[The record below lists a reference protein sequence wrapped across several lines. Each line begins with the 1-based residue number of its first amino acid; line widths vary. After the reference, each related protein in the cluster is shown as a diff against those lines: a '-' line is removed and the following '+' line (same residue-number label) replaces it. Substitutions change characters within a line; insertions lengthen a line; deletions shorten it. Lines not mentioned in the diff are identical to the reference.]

1 MGRGSD
7 RDADYRLP
15 DSSRFD
21 EETVELSVGKQIK
34 RFVTETFLGQPFWRF
49 NRRGRDDSA
58 STFAGR
64 WPSGVSSG
72 VSGVTTD
79 ASYSYRFGRN
89 GGGFKGGDSVRGG
102 SVRGEAML
110 QRSSTFAICM
120 PRNME
125 LASLRV
131 VDPEDAYLLLWE
143 QVTLALGFYSALITP
158 FEFAFLA
165 DSMPAWLTWLDVAVN
180 FCFLAD
186 LLLTFFVA
194 FKDGHTYTL
203 VTSHW
208 KIAERYL
215 LSYFLMD
222 LLALFPW
229 NTFYQLAGASGAANL
244 LQWLLWTRV
253 LRMRHLF
260 RYFHRC
266 TAEGHSTQL
275 LRCPFP
281 QADHRRD
288 VHHPRGRLLLLLPRH
303 HHATED
309 EGYTWIGSLT
319 LGNFSY
325 ESFRDVDLFTR
336 YITALYWS
344 VVTMATIGYGDIHPV
359 NPREMIFAMF
369 YITVDLILSAY
380 LIGNITAL
388 VVKGSNTTKY
398 RERMAQ
404 VIKYMNRN
412 RIPRVLRH
420 QMRQHVRLQF
430 ETDQVEDN
438 ILNDFPVSIRH
449 KVARALYR
457 RLVEQ
462 SYIFQGCSPEFIN
475 QIVTKV
481 TPEHYFPSEV
491 VLQHRDSPERLYIIC
506 EGSVEETSPST
517 GDGRHFSE
525 LGPGAMFGEVAVLCN
540 IPQPFDVS
548 VIEFCQV
555 LRLERNDLNTAINMF
570 MVDGRRIV
578 DNLLERTT
586 ETGSKYALLASEITS
601 LIAQQEAELTMTT
614 IYAAS
619 RGDIEHLKRLIK
631 AGANAGKADYDGR
644 TPLHLAAAGGFDEV
658 VRFLLLEGAD
668 VNSMDNF
675 GTTPLLEALR
685 AGNDSTAKILTDK
698 SGTVNLQE
706 AGTDLCN
713 AVMRGDTGLL
723 KRLLVN
729 GVNPNAA
736 DYDLRTPLH
745 IASAEGFV
753 QVARLLVEHGA
764 DVAAVDRWG
773 NSPLDEARR
782 CGSLPL
788 IHLLEEAMR
797 ERGIVIGGESGDD
810 DGDQGK
816 EEGGGGGQVGQGGGG
831 KDREKGEEAGAGA
844 GAGAGEKGIAA
855 AAVAATAATGAAASS
870 FNASAAAG
878 ASPIPAE
885 PTAAS
890 HTTAI
895 PAPVPATTAC
905 GAASSATAAAADGT
919 SHTSTPSPSPSPI
932 LIQKN
937 LMIPPPFLP
946 SPSLTLTP
954 SPTPIRPPSLHLP
967 MRTGT
972 ESPKMARQLPEST
985 CQAR

>member
-260 RYFHRC
+260 RYFHRL
-266 TAEGHSTQL
+266 Q
-275 LRCPFP
+275 
-281 QADHRRD
+281 RD
-288 VHHPRGRLLLLLPRH
+288 IRLSYFAVRFLKLIIVEMYITHVAGCFFYYL
-303 HHATED
+303 ATTMPPED

-578 DNLLERTT
+578 DNLLE
-586 ETGSKYALLASEITS
+586 
-601 LIAQQEAELTMTT
+601 
-614 IYAAS
+614 
-619 RGDIEHLKRLIK
+619 
-631 AGANAGKADYDGR
+631 
-644 TPLHLAAAGGFDEV
+644 
-658 VRFLLLEGAD
+658 
-668 VNSMDNF
+668 
-675 GTTPLLEALR
+675 
-685 AGNDSTAKILTDK
+685 
-698 SGTVNLQE
+698 
-706 AGTDLCN
+706 
-713 AVMRGDTGLL
+713 
-723 KRLLVN
+723 
-729 GVNPNAA
+729 
-736 DYDLRTPLH
+736 
-745 IASAEGFV
+745 
-753 QVARLLVEHGA
+753 
-764 DVAAVDRWG
+764 
-773 NSPLDEARR
+773 
-782 CGSLPL
+782 
-788 IHLLEEAMR
+788 
-797 ERGIVIGGESGDD
+797 
-810 DGDQGK
+810 
-816 EEGGGGGQVGQGGGG
+816 
-831 KDREKGEEAGAGA
+831 
-844 GAGAGEKGIAA
+844 
-855 AAVAATAATGAAASS
+855 
-870 FNASAAAG
+870 
-878 ASPIPAE
+878 
-885 PTAAS
+885 
-890 HTTAI
+890 
-895 PAPVPATTAC
+895 
-905 GAASSATAAAADGT
+905 
-919 SHTSTPSPSPSPI
+919 
-932 LIQKN
+932 
-937 LMIPPPFLP
+937 
-946 SPSLTLTP
+946 
-954 SPTPIRPPSLHLP
+954 
-967 MRTGT
+967 
-972 ESPKMARQLPEST
+972 
-985 CQAR
+985 

>member
-1 MGRGSD
+1 MGRGRN
-7 RDADYRLP
+7 RDAEFKLP
-15 DSSRFD
+15 ESSRFD
-21 EETVELSVGKQIK
+21 NEDVELSVGKQIK
-34 RFVTETFLGQPFWRF
+34 RWATETILGQPFWRF
-49 NRRGRDDSA
+49 NRGGRDDSA

-64 WPSGVSSG
+64 WPGGSSGVSSG
-72 VSGVTTD
+72 VSGVNTD
-79 ASYSYRFGRN
+79 GSSSFWLGAN
-89 GGGFKGGDSVRGG
+89 GGDSMRGGG
-102 SVRGEAML
+102 SVRDRAML
-110 QRSSTFAICM
+110 QRSTTFGICM

-131 VDPEDAYLLLWE
+131 IDPEDAYLLLWE
-143 QVTLALGFYSALITP
+143 QVTLILGFYSALVTP

-165 DSMPAWLTWLDVAVN
+165 DSMPVWLTWLDVAVN

-186 LLLTFFVA
+186 LLVTFFVA
-194 FKDGHTYTL
+194 FKDKHTYTL

-215 LSYFLMD
+215 VSYFLMD

-260 RYFHRC
+260 RYFHRL
-266 TAEGHSTQL
+266 Q
-275 LRCPFP
+275 
-281 QADHRRD
+281 RD
-288 VHHPRGRLLLLLPRH
+288 IRLSYFAVRFLKLIIVEMYITHVAGCFFYFL
-303 HHATED
+303 ATTMPPE
-309 EGYTWIGSLT
+309 EQGYTWIGSLT
-319 LGNFSY
+319 LGDFSY
-325 ESFRDVDLFTR
+325 ENFREVDLFTR
-336 YITALYWS
+336 YVTALYWS

-491 VLQHRDSPERLYIIC
+491 VIQHRDSPERLYIIC
-506 EGSVEETSPST
+506 SGNVEETSPSSSAD
-517 GDGRHFSE
+517 GGRHFSE
-525 LGPGAMFGEVAVLCN
+525 LATGSMFGEVAVLCN
-540 IPQPFDVS
+540 IPQPFDIS

-555 LRLERNDLNTAINMF
+555 LRLEREDLNTAINTF
-570 MVDGRRIV
+570 MVDGRKIV

-644 TPLHLAAAGGFDEV
+644 TPLHLAAAGGYDEV

-668 VNSMDNF
+668 VNSLDNF

-698 SGTVNLQE
+698 HGTVNLQE

-723 KRLLVN
+723 RRLLVN

-753 QVARLLVEHGA
+753 QVARMLVEHGA
-764 DVAAVDRWG
+764 DVAALDRWG
-773 NSPLDEARR
+773 NSSLDEARR

-797 ERGIVIGGESGDD
+797 ERGLEIGGGSATRATSTLPPPFPNSHSLTRSQPSPLLGPADADWDRITEDGSATPRFGMSGS
-810 DGDQGK
+810 GTPLLSGSGTPQRRGP
-816 EEGGGGGQVGQGGGG
+816 ETSPGRGQW
-831 KDREKGEEAGAGA
+831 RPPAGAGVRRTGGRA
-844 GAGAGEKGIAA
+844 GGTGYSGGAGAAGPAG
-855 AAVAATAATGAAASS
+855 GA
-870 FNASAAAG
+870 G
-878 ASPIPAE
+878 MGRL
-885 PTAAS
+885 
-890 HTTAI
+890 
-895 PAPVPATTAC
+895 VPL
-905 GAASSATAAAADGT
+905 G
-919 SHTSTPSPSPSPI
+919 
-932 LIQKN
+932 
-937 LMIPPPFLP
+937 
-946 SPSLTLTP
+946 
-954 SPTPIRPPSLHLP
+954 
-967 MRTGT
+967 
-972 ESPKMARQLPEST
+972 PKVFI
-985 CQAR
+985 

>member
-1 MGRGSD
+1 MGRGRN
-7 RDADYRLP
+7 RDADFKLP
-15 DSSRFD
+15 ESSRFD
-21 EETVELSVGKQIK
+21 NEDVELSVGKQIK
-34 RFVTETFLGQPFWRF
+34 RWATETILGQPFWRF
-49 NRRGRDDSA
+49 NRGGRDDSA

-64 WPSGVSSG
+64 WPGGSSGVGSG
-72 VSGVTTD
+72 VSGVNTD
-79 ASYSYRFGRN
+79 GSSSFWLGAN
-89 GGGFKGGDSVRGG
+89 GGDSVRGG
-102 SVRGEAML
+102 SVRDRAML
-110 QRSSTFAICM
+110 QRSTTFGICM

-131 VDPEDAYLLLWE
+131 IDPEDAYLLLWE
-143 QVTLALGFYSALITP
+143 QVTLILGFYSALVTP

-165 DSMPAWLTWLDVAVN
+165 DSMPVWLTWLDVAVN

-186 LLLTFFVA
+186 LLVTFFVA
-194 FKDGHTYTL
+194 FKDKHTYTL

-260 RYFHRC
+260 RYFHRL
-266 TAEGHSTQL
+266 Q
-275 LRCPFP
+275 
-281 QADHRRD
+281 RD
-288 VHHPRGRLLLLLPRH
+288 IRLSYFAVRFLKLIIVEMYITHVAGCFFYFL
-303 HHATED
+303 ATTMPPE
-309 EGYTWIGSLT
+309 EQGYTWIGSLT
-319 LGNFSY
+319 LGDFSY
-325 ESFRDVDLFTR
+325 ENFREVDLFTR
-336 YITALYWS
+336 YVTALYWS

-481 TPEHYFPSEV
+481 IPEHYFPSEV
-491 VLQHRDSPERLYIIC
+491 VIQHRDSPERLYIIC
-506 EGSVEETSPST
+506 SGSVEETSPSSSAD
-517 GDGRHFSE
+517 GGRHFAE
-525 LGPGAMFGEVAVLCN
+525 LGSGSMFGEVAVLCN
-540 IPQPFDVS
+540 IPQPFDLS
-548 VIEFCQV
+548 VIAFCQV
-555 LRLERNDLNTAINMF
+555 LRLEREDLNTAINTF
-570 MVDGRRIV
+570 MVDGRKIV

-644 TPLHLAAAGGFDEV
+644 TPLHLAAAGGYDEV

-668 VNSMDNF
+668 VNSLDNF

-698 SGTVNLQE
+698 HGTVNLQE

-723 KRLLVN
+723 RRLLVN

-753 QVARLLVEHGA
+753 QVARMLVEHGA
-764 DVAAVDRWG
+764 DVAALDRWG
-773 NSPLDEARR
+773 NSSLDEARR

-797 ERGIVIGGESGDD
+797 ERGLEIGGGSATRATSTLPPPFPNSHSLTRSHPSPLLAPADADWDRITEDGSATPRIGMSGS
-810 DGDQGK
+810 GTPLLSGSGTPQRRGPGTSPGRAQWRPP
-816 EEGGGGGQVGQGGGG
+816 GGGGVRRTGGRAGG
-831 KDREKGEEAGAGA
+831 TGYGGGAGA
-844 GAGAGEKGIAA
+844 AG
-855 AAVAATAATGAAASS
+855 
-870 FNASAAAG
+870 AAG
-878 ASPIPAE
+878 AAGSAGGAGMGRLVPLGPKNHGVSISPMGAKAAE
-885 PTAAS
+885 SWAAY
-890 HTTAI
+890 A
-895 PAPVPATTAC
+895 APSVHP
-905 GAASSATAAAADGT
+905 
-919 SHTSTPSPSPSPI
+919 
-932 LIQKN
+932 
-937 LMIPPPFLP
+937 
-946 SPSLTLTP
+946 
-954 SPTPIRPPSLHLP
+954 
-967 MRTGT
+967 
-972 ESPKMARQLPEST
+972 
-985 CQAR
+985 